1 MAELAEEMRIRE
13 GEHIPEDEE
22 EWEDEEEEI
31 VEKNPKHSNR
41 NTADGNGEMR

>member
-13 GEHIPEDEE
+13 SEHTPGDEE

-31 VEKNPKHSNR
+31 VERNPIQSNR
-41 NTADGNGEMR
+41 STADDRGE